1 MKKRF
6 DVFAICTVLSVVL
19 VVGLGLSACTSG
31 TETKSEAS
39 GPLKWSVMSEANAYV
54 TYNGAQYRNERI
66 VVPDNFVGDA
76 LDSVNVENASGG
88 EDKVSICEV
97 EFFDSKSYV
106 AVPIDGNYYL
116 FQKEGSDKIIFDTGM
131 MSLTMSPE
139 IPDGLEGSQ
148 SAAYFSIIKK
158 VAELW
163 QGRYMAIDPKN
174 INVDNPAEL
183 IKMTENYCFNQG
195 MMLIISDFEGL
206 KERGHIDIADDG
218 LANGFNDGYHI
229 TFDSAKLSKKK
240 LVADAG
246 CWYGSLGAEGG
257 TYTALLKDGEW
268 VVDDKVSNMWI
279 S

>member
-6 DVFAICTVLSVVL
+6 GVFALYTILSVVL

-31 TETKSEAS
+31 EAS

-54 TYNGAQYRNERI
+54 TLDGVQYRNERI

-76 LDSVNVENASGG
+76 LGSVNVENSFGG
-88 EDKVSICEV
+88 DDKVSICEING
-97 EFFDSKSYV
+97 FDSKSYV
-106 AVPIDGNYYL
+106 VVPIDGNYYL
-116 FQKEGSDKIIFDTGM
+116 FQKEGSDKIVFETLAL
-131 MSLTMSPE
+131 SSVPPQE
-139 IPDGLEGSQ
+139 IPDGLESSQ

-174 INVDNPAEL
+174 IDVDNPAEL
-183 IKMTENYCFNQG
+183 IKMMENYCYNQG
-195 MMLIISDFEGL
+195 LILVISDFDGL
-206 KERGHIDIADDG
+206 KERGYIDIADDG

-229 TFDSAKLSKKK
+229 TFDYAKLSKKK
-240 LVADAG
+240 LVADSG
-246 CWYGSLGAEGG
+246 CWYGSLGAEGAR
-257 TYTALLKDGEW
+257 YTARLKDGKW
-268 VVDDKVSNMWI
+268 VVDDKIENMWI